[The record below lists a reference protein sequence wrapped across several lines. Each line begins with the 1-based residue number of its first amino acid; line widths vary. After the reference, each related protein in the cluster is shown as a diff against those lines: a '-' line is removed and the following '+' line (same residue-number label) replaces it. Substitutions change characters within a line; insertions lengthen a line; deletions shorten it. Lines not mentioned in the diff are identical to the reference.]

1 MIKKYK
7 IVFTL
12 TVALLLSL
20 PLVGCASGIP
30 QEQHDSVKA
39 QLAAALAQVTRLQDE
54 IVGLQDEIKGLEAQ
68 HKDVDAELKE
78 AQAQVAELQSQISDL
93 QEKYELVGETP
104 AETAEKIVS
113 YYHETHTYSI
123 QDFYVCSDMA
133 SDVWN
138 MLAAQGIN
146 AVIQIGNI
154 ENGAVEITS
163 CDHAWVL
170 AEVVPGEYLA
180 LETTGGQVVPKGEN
194 PLYYQ
199 GWSFVN
205 PRDFK
210 QYQQLRREYN
220 IIVGIINWLVLKN
233 EDNYNAYKELVEEYN
248 SKYAGKP
255 VSTDSQVQQARISE
269 KEDRCQ
275 QMVDLIQEQKTAA
288 ENIYAEMEG
297 LAAVLKL

>member
-1 MIKKYK
+1 MMKKKNK
-7 IVFTL
+7 IVFAL
-12 TVALLLSL
+12 TAALLLL
-20 PLVGCASGIP
+20 LLLAGCGGVP

-39 QLAAALAQVTRLQDE
+39 QLVAALAQVARLQDE
-54 IVGLQDEIKGLEAQ
+54 IVGLQDEIKGLEVQ
-68 HKDVDAELKE
+68 HKDADAELKE
-78 AQAQVAELQSQISDL
+78 ALVQVAGLQSQISDL
-93 QEKYELVGETP
+93 QEKYELVGNTP
-104 AETAEKIVS
+104 AETVEKIVR

-154 ENGAVEITS
+154 ENRAAEITS

-170 AEVVPGEYLA
+170 AEVAPGEYLA
-180 LETTGGQVVPKGEN
+180 LETTGGQVVLKSEN

-220 IIVGIINWLVLKN
+220 IIVGIINWLVLEN

-255 VSTDSQVQQARISE
+255 VSTESQVQQALISE

-275 QMVDLIQEQKTAA
+275 QMVDLIQEQKTEA

-297 LAAVLKL
+297 LATVINL